1 MRHCS
6 VLLLQSIA
14 LHPRYDHSAMAIP
27 GFSPA
32 PFSVQSKEACAR
44 LCAEHTAC
52 AGWTFRGGSEPS
64 CWLVSKV
71 GKATSKAGAQY
82 VSGRM
87 CRNNDTNLMSDSG
100 KRINQC
106 VVSKYSSFE
115 DVDEAPPAI
124 ELACGKGAVFTK
136 VAFASYGRP
145 LGLCLP
151 DGRTLTGMRPLRQ
164 TKCHAKDSMELVEKA
179 CLNKPS
185 CVVSLAHNNRRKNKS
200 SDPCPG
206 KVKRLAVKMEC
217 SIEYHPD
224 TESILSSAEEAKP
237 PLWLAATQHGYSS
250 IRGHTVTAKTQT
262 Y

>member
-1 MRHCS
+1 MLARE
-6 VLLLQSIA
+6 QSGQG
-14 LHPRYDHSAMAIP
+14 HVQGRSA
-27 GFSPA
+27 
-32 PFSVQSKEACAR
+32 VR
-44 LCAEHTAC
+44 L
-52 AGWTFRGGSEPS
+52 RP
-64 CWLVSKV
+64 
-71 GKATSKAGAQY
+71 Y
-82 VSGRM
+82 VSQERHKSYE
-87 CRNNDTNLMSDSG
+87 RFR

-124 ELACGKGAVFTK
+124 ELPAARAPSLRN
-136 VAFASYGRP
+136 AFASYGRP

-224 TESILSSAEEAKP
+224 TESILSGTEGGAAE
-237 PLWLAATQHGYSS
+237 S
-250 IRGHTVTAKTQT
+250 RR
-262 Y
+262 